1 MDLETKPFVKA
12 LSVDLVNSWLN
23 ISLDEKL
30 ATKVRWFN
38 GKSFSLPT
46 KSAKSRAC
54 VLACLVCLRARVLD
68 VLACSRAWRACM
80 HVLCLRASYDACLA
94 CLPLTY
100 SRFCLIIYFV
110 CISQGFAI
118 KRKLLIH
125 VNLS

>member
-68 VLACSRAWRACM
+68 VLACSRAWRAY
-80 HVLCLRASYDACLA
+80 VLGVLVCTCFAYVLPMMRAWRVY
-94 CLPLTY
+94 
-100 SRFCLIIYFV
+100 
-110 CISQGFAI
+110 
-118 KRKLLIH
+118 H
-125 VNLS
+125 